1 MAGLQENCE
10 QKLGCSD
17 CGELAGGGEMEGAV
31 LMTGEAVKRRVIVAK
46 GAGRGVVSNVE
57 QMQKARLRF

>member
-1 MAGLQENCE
+1 
-10 QKLGCSD
+10 
-17 CGELAGGGEMEGAV
+17 MEGAV
-31 LMTGEAVKRRVIVAK
+31 LMTGEAIKRRVIVAK